1 VRHDEFGHD
10 RQLDDPAMSVP
21 GAPVRQRVG
30 GRSAR
35 IAQQVHDAI
44 RQLLIEGDPES
55 ITIAAIAERSGVHFS
70 TIYRRW
76 GDVGTLQLEV
86 ALEIAAGQMPTVDTG
101 SLAIDLLS
109 HARHAVVFAQ
119 SVAGGLL
126 IKGLLDVAPEQR
138 RWYWEHRFAAIRVPF
153 DRAIA
158 RREIAADSPV
168 VDALVNLTGSLYF
181 RLLFSGDQIDIEQ
194 TARAIVEVALLTVGL
209 APPHNWKSTNAK

>member
-1 VRHDEFGHD
+1 VSHDEFGRD
-10 RQLDDPAMSVP
+10 RQPDDPAMSIP
-21 GAPVRQRVG
+21 GAPVRQRAG

-76 GDVGTLQLEV
+76 GDIGTLQLEV

-109 HARHAVVFAQ
+109 HARHAITFVQ
-119 SVAGGLL
+119 SAAGGLL
-126 IKGLLDVAPEQR
+126 IKGLLDVGPDQR

-153 DRAIA
+153 DRAIV
-158 RREIAADSPV
+158 RGEIAPDAPV
-168 VDALVNLTGSLYF
+168 LDALVNLTGSLYF
-181 RLLFSGDQIDIEQ
+181 RLLFSGEQIDLES
-194 TARAIVEVALLTVGL
+194 TARAIVEVALSTVGL
-209 APPHNWKSTNAK
+209 APPDSWTVH